1 MEEQQIIANPLLT
14 GRQKVEQLNEIK
26 VSHKEE
32 LKQFDM
38 SLVLQLDQKVGLNCV
53 VCYRKVWM
61 LVDCYR

>member
-1 MEEQQIIANPLLT
+1 MQFLVEEQQIIANPLLT

-38 SLVLQLDQKVGLNCV
+38 SLVLQLDQKVGINYV
-53 VCYRKVWM
+53 VCYRKA
-61 LVDCYR
+61 